1 MHGVWWIADE
11 SPHGL
16 GGPEIWIDEVALDLY
31 GRGDA
36 SPAVIIRQSRIGTN
50 GSRWT
55 GALIQFNAHPGL
67 DKPVAYML
75 VSRRHSQDNGGR
87 PFYVARWPG

>member
-1 MHGVWWIADE
+1 VWWIADE

-16 GGPEIWIDEVALDLY
+16 GGPEIWIDEVALDMY

-36 SPAVIIRQSRIGTN
+36 YPAVTVIRSKVGVN

-55 GALIQFNAHPGL
+55 GSLIRFGTYPGL
-67 DKPVAYML
+67 DKPAVYMIIA
-75 VSRRHSQDNGGR
+75 RRHSQANGGR
-87 PFYVARWPG
+87 PFYVARWPD